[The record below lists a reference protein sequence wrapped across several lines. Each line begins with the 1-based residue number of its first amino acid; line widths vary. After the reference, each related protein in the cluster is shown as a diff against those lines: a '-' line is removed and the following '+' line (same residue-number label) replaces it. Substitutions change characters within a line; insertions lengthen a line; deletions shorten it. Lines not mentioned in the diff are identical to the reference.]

1 MLGNYKK
8 VLTQKGAEL
17 HAKCLAGT
25 SSSITFTKFV
35 LGNGTYTGSESTAAI
50 AAMTALR
57 SAKKEYQV
65 TAAEVVNAATCKLT
79 LNASNLEVTQGFYVT
94 EIGVYAKGSDNAEV
108 LYSVTVADPEHPDW
122 MPAYNNVAPGSL
134 RYLDYISVG
143 NADDITIN
151 VSPGGLVSV
160 EDFIE
165 VKQFLENRLDEQA
178 IALRQT
184 RDSLNEVVG
193 FSITT
198 NLTNTESYPFN
209 NSKKTVALT
218 NEQERVNTDYKVTV
232 EASSVTGG
240 FLEDVIITDKLVN
253 GFKVEYTGSAT
264 AATLKLYVS
273 GGK

>member
-1 MLGNYKK
+1 MLEVQKQ
-8 VLTQKGAEL
+8 VLTELGAALYARVMNGE
-17 HAKCLAGT
+17 T
-25 SSSITFTKFV
+25 MQFTKFQF
-35 LGNGTYTGSESTAAI
+35 GNGTYTGTESTDALR
-50 AAMTALR
+50 AMTSLKAVR
-57 SAKKEYQV
+57 DTFNISSVSRHNATTAKLEMRATNENV
-65 TAAEVVNAATCKLT
+65 TNGYYI
-79 LNASNLEVTQGFYVT
+79 S
-94 EIGVYAKGSDNAEV
+94 EIGIFAKGQDNAEI
-108 LYSVTVADPEHPDW
+108 LYAIIVTKTDKREW
-122 MPAYNNVAPGSL
+122 FPAYNNIMPAAL
-134 RYLDYISVG
+134 EFDDYISVG
-143 NADDITIN
+143 NPDN
-151 VSPGGLVSV
+151 VSLSVDMPGLVS
-160 EDFIE
+160 EDE
-165 VKQFLENRLDEQA
+165 LKETKEFLEARLDEQA
-178 IALRQT
+178 ICLRQT

-198 NLTNTESYPFN
+198 NLTNTEQYPFN